1 MKRCRLS
8 IVVGASLMFL
18 AHSASAQSPAVK
30 AKGPPN
36 NPASRD
42 KSDAK
47 AEADRIAKERRA
59 QARSLLISLAS
70 DARSFRDQTLRAR
83 SLARIAD
90 ALWDVDPE
98 QGRNLFRRAWEAA
111 DTADRESQERLNIH
125 GGSVIM
131 KPAEITPERISSVG
145 MSPDL
150 RKEVL
155 KLAARHDRLLAEEF
169 LKKLKADQQETK
181 SENSPTDLWRLPEAL
196 QQRLSL
202 AKGLLGAGDIER
214 ALQFADPVLGSV
226 TISTVDFLTLLREKD
241 PAAADQRY
249 AAMLANTGGNM
260 LADANTI
267 SLLSSYIFTPKT
279 YVIFNTQGGADSSWM
294 PTPFPPANVSTQ
306 LRLAF
311 FRTAAAVLL
320 RPQPPPEQDQSEAGI
335 AGKYMVVKRLMP
347 LFEQYAPQ
355 EITAA
360 MRGQFEALSSLVSD
374 GMRQG
379 EDEWVQKGISP
390 EKPLADQERSL
401 LDQIDHAKTSDDRD
415 QLYFKLALLALSKDD
430 LKARDY
436 VSKIDESGF
445 RKQAQAWVDVVLA
458 ISAIDKKKIETA
470 LELARIGE
478 LTHIQRVWILTQ
490 AAKLLAKTDRDKALS
505 LLDDATSEAR
515 RIEGVD
521 LDRPRGLLAIA
532 NALRLVEPSRV
543 WDAVFDAVKA
553 ANSTEGFAGE
563 GGVLT
568 LAVSSKGEIANR
580 NDGVPDF
587 DIEGIF
593 GKLANDDFDRAV
605 QLARGFQNEAPR
617 ANATIAIARS
627 VLNEKRAPVPTP

>member
-1 MKRCRLS
+1 MNRSCLS
-8 IVVGASLMFL
+8 IIVGVGLIFL
-18 AHSASAQSPAVK
+18 AHPASAQSPAAKPK
-30 AKGPPN
+30 APLN
-36 NPASRD
+36 NAASRD

-90 ALWDVDPE
+90 AMWSVDAE
-98 QGRNLFRRAWEAA
+98 QGRTLFRKAWEAA
-111 DTADRESQERLNIH
+111 ETADRESQEHLVLGQWPPN
-125 GGSVIM
+125 
-131 KPAEITPERISSVG
+131 
-145 MSPDL
+145 L
-150 RKEVL
+150 RVEVL
-155 KLAARHDRLLAEEF
+155 KLAARRDRLLAEEF
-169 LKKLKADQQETK
+169 LQKLKADQQETK
-181 SENSPTDLWRLPEAL
+181 AENSRNNLWELTEASE
-196 QQRLSL
+196 QRLRL
-202 AKGLLGAGDIER
+202 AEELLGTGDIER

-226 TISTVDFLTLLREKD
+226 TISTVEFLTLLREKD

-249 AAMLANTGGNM
+249 AAMLANTGANM

-267 SLLSSYIFTPKT
+267 SLLSSYIFTPHL
-279 YVIFNTQGGADSSWM
+279 YVPFDTEGRAEASWM
-294 PTPFPPANVSTQ
+294 RSPSPPASVGPQ

-311 FRTAAAVLL
+311 FQTAGGVLL
-320 RPQPPPEQDQSEAGI
+320 RPQPPPEQDQSTAGI

-347 LFEQYAPQ
+347 LFEQYAPK

-360 MRGQFEALSSLVSD
+360 MRGQFEALNSLVGD
-374 GMRQG
+374 GVRQS
-379 EDEWVQKGISP
+379 ENEWVQKGISP
-390 EKPLADQERSL
+390 EKLLADQEQPL
-401 LDQIDHAKTSDDRD
+401 LDQIDHARTSAERD
-415 QLYFKLALLALSKDD
+415 GLYLKLALLALSKDD

-445 RKQAQAWVDVVLA
+445 RKQAQAWVDACLA
-458 ISAIDKKKIETA
+458 ISAIEKKKIETA

-478 LTHIQRVWILTQ
+478 LTHIQRVWTLTQ

-505 LLDDATSEAR
+505 LLDDATAEAR

-532 NALRLVEPSRV
+532 NAQKLIEPSRA

-553 ANSTEGFAGE
+553 ANSTEGFTGE
-563 GGVLT
+563 DGMLT
-568 LAVSSKGEIANR
+568 LTVNSKSQVLAR
-580 NDGVPDF
+580 KDGVPDF

-593 GKLANDDFDRAV
+593 GQLANNDYDRAV
-605 QLARGFQNEAPR
+605 QLARGFQGEAPR

-627 VLNEKRAPVPTP
+627 VLNEKRSPVPTPQPVTKN